1 MEFEVAKTIIQ
12 KLSGRLH
19 YMLLMSVGL
28 LVSNIFLIF
37 LVWWSLVH
45 QERIIVP
52 VDVKEAFTVSAN
64 KVDAS
69 YLRQMAIFFCSA
81 RLNITSSNVK
91 ENHKIVL
98 QYTDQE
104 LYNKFVSILSSEEEE
119 IIKQNI
125 SAVFYPEEVIP
136 DPEKTTVLIKGT
148 MARFVGNVPLPT
160 IKKNY
165 LLKFSYQNGNLK
177 ITEFAD
183 VSETIEEKKVGSNE
197 NAKIS

>member
-1 MEFEVAKTIIQ
+1 MEFKVAQTIIQ
-12 KLSGRLH
+12 NLSGRLR

-28 LVSNIFLIF
+28 LISNIFLIC
-37 LVWWSLVH
+37 LMWWSLVH

-64 KVDAS
+64 RVDAS

-81 RLNITSSNVK
+81 RLNITPSNVK

-104 LYNKFVSILSSEEEE
+104 FYNKFVSILSSEEEE
-119 IIKQNI
+119 IVKQNI

-136 DPEKTTVLIKGT
+136 DPQKTTVLIKGT
-148 MARFVGNVPLPT
+148 MARFVGNVALPVV
-160 IKKNY
+160 KKNY
-165 LLKFSYQNGNLK
+165 LLKFSYRNGNLK
-177 ITEFAD
+177 ITEFVGA
-183 VSETIEEKKVGSNE
+183 SEIIEENKEGSNE
-197 NAKIS
+197 NAKIY

>member
-1 MEFEVAKTIIQ
+1 MDFKAAQTSIQ
-12 KLSGRLH
+12 DLSDRLR
-19 YMLLMSVGL
+19 YMRLISIGL
-28 LVSNIFLIF
+28 LASNVFLIF
-37 LVWWSLVH
+37 LVWWSLAR

-52 VDVKEAFTVSAN
+52 VDVKEAFTISGSR
-64 KVDAS
+64 VDAS
-69 YLRQMAIFFCSA
+69 YLRQMAIFFSSA

-91 ENHKIVL
+91 ANHKIVL

-104 LYNKFVSILSSEEEE
+104 LYNKFVSILSTEEEE

-136 DPEKTTVLIKGT
+136 DPQKITVLIKGT

-160 IKKNY
+160 VKKNY
-165 LLKFSYQNGNLK
+165 LIKFSYRNGNLK

-183 VSETIEEKKVGSNE
+183 VSETNEEKKVGSNE
-197 NAKIS
+197 NAKIV